1 MGMQAAK
8 CGSETSKK
16 RGSEDGHP
24 RDSHP
29 YPRPSW
35 SVGEVPSCVWTW
47 TVDGLWS
54 MDCVWKRNRK
64 SVWKL
69 EARETRVRDCKRR
82 ATGEGVWTV
91 CLCLFAL
98 CGWNEKGR
106 QKGNRADRR
115 PAAGCHGREMPL
127 VSHLPACLNALS
139 AIG

>member
-47 TVDGLWS
+47 TVDGPWS

-69 EARETRVRDCKRR
+69 EARETRVRACKRR
-82 ATGEGVWTV
+82 ATGEECLDCLSLSLCSVWMERERQT
-91 CLCLFAL
+91 
-98 CGWNEKGR
+98 EKAIELTGA
-106 QKGNRADRR
+106 QL
-115 PAAGCHGREMPL
+115 PAATDGRCHL
-127 VSHLPACLNALS
+127 
-139 AIG
+139 